1 MGRAID
7 MEKDIDLLKVRLG
20 KVEDALARVINVVDS
35 MEEKAQ
41 TTTHIDLNDIPEP
54 KELKAEEEVVEEPK
68 EKPKAKK
75 GKKKSV
81 ATSD

>member
-7 MEKDIDLLKVRLG
+7 MEKDIGSLKSRLS

-35 MEEKAQ
+35 MEEKSQ
-41 TTTHIDLNDIPEP
+41 TTTHIDLNNVPAFEDVEV
-54 KELKAEEEVVEEPK
+54 KEEVI

-75 GKKKSV
+75 GKKKIA